1 MASKPPGTEQF
12 EKMQRE
18 AIDASSAAA
27 AKTLE
32 GFQKLAAL
40 NMQTARTALEQ
51 STEQIEALLSARDA
65 KTLADLVTSMAKLS
79 PEQFSAYAKAVYA
92 ISSETGTDIASMVQK
107 QIADSNA
114 KLAAA
119 VESLAKTA
127 PAGMPN
133 ANEFITQSMNAAKSA
148 YEQMQAAAQ
157 QFAQSAGAGKAGK
170 R

>member
-1 MASKPPGTEQF
+1 MASKTPGTEDLK
-12 EKMQRE
+12 KMQRE
-18 AIDASSAAA
+18 AIEASSAAA

-65 KTLADLVTSMAKLS
+65 KTLTDLVTSMAKLS

-127 PAGMPN
+127 PTGMPN
-133 ANEFITQSMNAAKSA
+133 ATDFITQSMNATKSA

-157 QFAQSAGAGKAGK
+157 QFAQAAGAGKADK

>member
-1 MASKPPGTEQF
+1 MASKTPGTEDLK
-12 EKMQRE
+12 KMQRE
-18 AIDASSAAA
+18 ALEASSAAA

-40 NMQTARTALEQ
+40 NMQTARSALEQ

-92 ISSETGTDIASMVQK
+92 ISSETGGEIAAMVQK
-107 QIADSNA
+107 QIAESNA
-114 KLAAA
+114 QLAAA
-119 VESLAKTA
+119 VESLAKGV
-127 PAGMPN
+127 PAGTPN
-133 ANEFITQSMNAAKSA
+133 ANDFIAQSMNAAKAA

-157 QFAQSAGAGKAGK
+157 QFAQAAGGGKPGK